1 MSICNVGR
9 PYITSLLTIV
19 KTRTNVEIL
28 IGQNS
33 DYRMVGEMNSAVSPV
48 DFDRMLNGL
57 DRIYSEF
64 ARACGLSDCAY
75 WMLVDTSAAGGSV
88 AVSRLTSEWFYSKQ
102 TINSAIKTLRARGL
116 ATLEFAEGSR
126 KNKVVRLTEEGVRFA
141 KRYALPAQKAEQQ
154 AFEALEPWEQ
164 REIMRLV
171 GKFSHVLNEECEAF
185 KRQVA
190 AENEA
195 DDKSEGETCDS

>member
-1 MSICNVGR
+1 
-9 PYITSLLTIV
+9 
-19 KTRTNVEIL
+19 
-28 IGQNS
+28 
-33 DYRMVGEMNSAVSPV
+33 MNSAVTLV

-57 DRIYSEF
+57 EHIYSEF
-64 ARACGLSDCAY
+64 SRACGLSDCAY
-75 WMLVDTSAAGGSV
+75 WVLVDTSTAGGSI

-102 TINSAIKTLRARGL
+102 TINSAIKTLTARGF
-116 ATLEFAEGSR
+116 AALEFAEGSR
-126 KNKVVRLTEEGVRFA
+126 KNKVVSLTEEGRRFA
-141 KRYALPAQKAEQQ
+141 ERYALPAQGAEQQ

-190 AENEA
+190 AENDA
-195 DDKSEGETCDS
+195 DDKGEGEPCDC

>member
-1 MSICNVGR
+1 
-9 PYITSLLTIV
+9 
-19 KTRTNVEIL
+19 
-28 IGQNS
+28 
-33 DYRMVGEMNSAVSPV
+33 MVGEMDCAVTSV

-102 TINSAIKTLRARGL
+102 TINSAIKTLTARGL

-126 KNKVVRLTEEGVRFA
+126 KNKVVCLTDEGRRFA
-141 KRYALPAQKAEQQ
+141 EHYALPAVKAEQR
-154 AFEALEPWEQ
+154 AFDALEPGEQ
-164 REIMRLV
+164 QELMRLF
-171 GKFSHVLNEECEAF
+171 GKFSRALGEECEVF
-185 KRQVA
+185 KQCIA
-190 AENEA
+190 AEKQAE
-195 DDKSEGETCDS
+195 DQREGESCDS

>member
-1 MSICNVGR
+1 
-9 PYITSLLTIV
+9 
-19 KTRTNVEIL
+19 
-28 IGQNS
+28 
-33 DYRMVGEMNSAVSPV
+33 MVGEMNSAVSLV

-75 WMLVDTSAAGGSV
+75 WMLVDTSTAGGSV

-126 KNKVVRLTEEGVRFA
+126 KNKVVRLTEEGVQFA
-141 KRYALPAQKAEQQ
+141 KRYALPALKAEQR
-154 AFEALEPWEQ
+154 AFEALDPGER
-164 REIMRLV
+164 REIMRLI
-171 GKFSHVLNEECEAF
+171 GKFSHALSDECEAF
-185 KRQVA
+185 KQQVA
-190 AENEA
+190 VENQ
-195 DDKSEGETCDS
+195 DEGESCDS

>member
-1 MSICNVGR
+1 
-9 PYITSLLTIV
+9 
-19 KTRTNVEIL
+19 
-28 IGQNS
+28 
-33 DYRMVGEMNSAVSPV
+33 MNSAVTLV

-57 DRIYSEF
+57 EHIYSEF
-64 ARACGLSDCAY
+64 SRACGLSDCAY
-75 WMLVDTSAAGGSV
+75 WVLVDTSTAGGSI

-102 TINSAIKTLRARGL
+102 TITSAIKTLTARGF
-116 ATLEFAEGSR
+116 AALEFAEGSR
-126 KNKVVRLTEEGVRFA
+126 KNKVVSLTEEGRRFA
-141 KRYALPAQKAEQQ
+141 ERYALPAQGAEQQ

-190 AENEA
+190 AENDA
-195 DDKSEGETCDS
+195 DDKGEGEPCDC